1 MTFYLYKIIVM
12 SSKPSIL
19 WVGKTQQNYY
29 WGENQLT
36 EIGTLPLP
44 ISVNPQGDLTKT
56 EAKF

>member
-1 MTFYLYKIIVM
+1 M

-29 WGENQLT
+29 WGENLLT

-44 ISVNPQGDLTKT
+44 ISVNPQDDLTKT

>member
-1 MTFYLYKIIVM
+1 M
-12 SSKPSIL
+12 SSKPIL

-44 ISVNPQGDLTKT
+44 ISVNSQDDLTKT
-56 EAKF
+56 QAKF